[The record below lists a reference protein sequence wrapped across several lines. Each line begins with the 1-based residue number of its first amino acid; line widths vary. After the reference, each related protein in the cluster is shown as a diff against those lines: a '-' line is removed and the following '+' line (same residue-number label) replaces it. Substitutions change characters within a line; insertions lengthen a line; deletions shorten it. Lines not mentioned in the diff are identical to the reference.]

1 MIYCHELLAFL
12 DTIIMKKDKDKI
24 VVADLSLENKNVINV
39 LKSSGKSRHSS
50 DFPVLQ
56 YYLEDA
62 GVHPLLRDF
71 TEISVNYAALMEDL
85 KKEGFETIFLR
96 ETVDEKTFKVQND
109 QAVIRLQKG
118 YLMEISVG
126 YTNMDEFDLDL
137 QTLLREVSNRENM
150 ATLSTVSLL
159 CPHPESPLYSSEI
172 EEIVMSLVK
181 KHKIVRNTTTPS
193 IAMICQE
200 DGQFYVKDFFIK
212 KDYSIKNGDLHY
224 GAGFNEFNKAL
235 LERFKL
241 DSKGLV
247 LFHGHPGTG
256 KTYYI
261 RSLIKEL
268 LNIGKY
274 VIYLPPNMVESMIYP
289 EMMTFLSSTVLE
301 QAEEGKSCVLLLEDA
316 EPLLAS
322 RKTESRSGGIT
333 NLLNITDGLLNDMLS
348 IQVIATFNTDLS
360 NIDDALLRPERLI
373 ARKEFKKLNVKDAQV
388 LADKLGI
395 EKTISTES
403 SLAEIY
409 SQSKHTEVLIHEYDS
424 NSRSGKIGF

>member
-1 MIYCHELLAFL
+1 
-12 DTIIMKKDKDKI
+12 MKKDENNNREERKELTNI
-24 VVADLSLENKNVINV
+24 LENKNVINV

-56 YYLEDA
+56 YYLDET
-62 GVHPLLRDF
+62 GSHPLLREF
-71 TEISVNYAALMEDL
+71 NEISVNYVAIMEDL
-85 KKEGFETIFLR
+85 RRFKTVFKR
-96 ETVDEKTFKVQND
+96 ETVDEKTFKPQID
-109 QAVIRLQKG
+109 QVIISLQKG
-118 YLMEISVG
+118 YLLEVSVG
-126 YTNMDEFDLDL
+126 FTNMDEFDLDL
-137 QTLLREVSNRENM
+137 QALLREVTQRENM
-150 ATLSTVSLL
+150 ATVSTVNLL
-159 CPHPESPLYSSEI
+159 CPHPDSPLFSEEI
-172 EEIVMSLVK
+172 EEVVMNLVK
-181 KHKIVRNTTTPS
+181 KHKVTRNTTTPS

-200 DGQFYVKDFFIK
+200 DGQFYMKDFFIK
-212 KDYSIKNGDLHY
+212 KDYSIKDGDLHY
-224 GAGFNEFNKAL
+224 GAGFGDFNKAL

-268 LNIGKY
+268 LKIGKY
-274 VIYLPPNMVESMIYP
+274 VIYLPPNMVETMVYP
-289 EMMTFLSSTVLE
+289 EMMTFLSTTVLD

-316 EPLLAS
+316 EPLLTS
-322 RKTESRSGGIT
+322 RKTENRTSGIT

-348 IQVIATFNTDLS
+348 IQVIVTFNTELS

-373 ARKEFKKLNVKDAQV
+373 ARKEFKKLSVKDAQT
-388 LADKLGI
+388 LANNLGI
-395 EKTISTES
+395 NKKIEEDS

-409 SQSKHTEVLIHEYDS
+409 SQSKKTEVLTHEYNS